1 MTGTSSTPLTSR
13 KKTPRPLG
21 QQFLQYLLVFISVLL
36 IVVAVFGEKGLL
48 ELVRV
53 RQQHQ
58 ALEAA
63 LAQAR
68 ANNMRLR
75 NEVKRLNNDP
85 SSIEEIARRE
95 LGLIKPGEK
104 LFIVKDIP
112 LD

>member
-1 MTGTSSTPLTSR
+1 MPRTPSTLLTSR
-13 KKTPRPLG
+13 KKTARPLW
-21 QQFLQYLLVFISVLL
+21 QKFLQYLLVFGSVVA
-36 IVVAVFGEKGLL
+36 IVVSVVGDKGLL

-53 RQQHQ
+53 RQQHR

-68 ANNMRLR
+68 AHNMRLR
-75 NEVKRLNNDP
+75 NDVKRLNDDP

-95 LGLIKPGEK
+95 LGFIRPGEK

-112 LD
+112 SD